1 MNIFNRNAH
10 GRSTDVENG
19 AQPGLKEQTI
29 EIAVFNFLIV
39 PSMVFSFFAVKMG
52 NISFVIVAVSTI
64 MRDLALVSL
73 ILFFLWRNG
82 ESVYKIGWTFKNVRK
97 EAGIGALLF
106 IPMFFAASLLE
117 SFLHG
122 AGLSEPSNP
131 MPALISEKGPV
142 EFVLAFLMV
151 VVVAVAEETI
161 FRGYL
166 LLRFRAIM
174 PGIFVP
180 VILSA
185 AIFSLGHGYEGTAG
199 AVTVGFIGA
208 VFALI
213 YLWRKSLTAPVVMH
227 FLQDFAGIV
236 LIPLLKD
243 FKVFH

>member
-1 MNIFNRNAH
+1 MNSLNHNAH
-10 GRSTDVENG
+10 GQSSNIETG
-19 AQPGLKEQTI
+19 AKSGLKEQAI
-29 EIAVFNFLIV
+29 EVAVFNFLII
-39 PSMVFSFFAVKMG
+39 PSMVFSFFVVNSGK
-52 NISFVIVAVSTI
+52 ISFVIVSVATI

-82 ESVYKIGWTFKNVRK
+82 ESAHKIGWTFKNVRK
-97 EAGIGALLF
+97 EAGIGIALF
-106 IPMFFAASLLE
+106 VPMFFAASLLE
-117 SFLHG
+117 SFLHN

-131 MPALISEKGPV
+131 MPALVSEKGTV
-142 EFVLAFLMV
+142 EFLLAFVMV

-166 LLRFRAIM
+166 LLRFRALTR
-174 PGIFVP
+174 GTFVP
-180 VILSA
+180 VVLSA
-185 AIFSLGHGYEGTAG
+185 VIFSLGHGYEGSAG

-213 YLWRKSLTAPVVMH
+213 YLWRNSLTAPVVMH

-236 LIPLLKD
+236 LIPLLKE

>member
-1 MNIFNRNAH
+1 MNILNRNAH
-10 GRSTDVENG
+10 GQIANIETG
-19 AQPGLKEQTI
+19 AQPGLKEQII
-29 EIAVFNFLIV
+29 EVAIFNFLII
-39 PSMVFSFFAVKMG
+39 PSMVFSFFAIKVG

-73 ILFFLWRNG
+73 ILFFLWRNR
-82 ESVYKIGWTFKNVRK
+82 ESVYKIGWTLKNVRK
-97 EAGIGALLF
+97 EAVIGIVLF
-106 IPMFFAASLLE
+106 VPMFFAASLLE

-131 MPALISEKGPV
+131 MPALISEKGTG
-142 EFVLAFLMV
+142 EFLLAFVMV
-151 VVVAVAEETI
+151 VVVALAEETI

-166 LLRFRAIM
+166 LLRFRAFI
-174 PGIFVP
+174 PGIFAP
-180 VILSA
+180 VVLSGV
-185 AIFSLGHGYEGTAG
+185 IFSLGHGYEGYAG

-227 FLQDFAGIV
+227 FLQDFTGIV
-236 LIPLLKD
+236 LIPLLKE